1 MLERIVLTTTVESV
15 KRRLLGV
22 HQDHKRIARSALVL
36 LVFVIAGK
44 CIGASKEMAIA
55 YRYGI
60 SGTVDAYQLALTLIT
75 WLPAMLTSE
84 LSVVLVPALVALRK
98 DKAQQNRFLSELEG
112 LGLVIGIVFSL
123 LLCFCW
129 PHMVGFFSGNLSDS
143 TREMC
148 RQMVLGMTPIGVLTF
163 MICISAARLQASEK
177 HINTLLE
184 CVPALGLLVFVL
196 GARNNTSIMPLVLGT
211 TIGFVVQAT
220 WLRMLARKADSGP
233 AFPRISMQA
242 SQWPGTIRSMGTLM
256 VGSVVASLWLP
267 ADQYFMAQLG
277 DGAIATLGYANR
289 LLSLLLS
296 MGALAISRAALPI
309 LSEMLF
315 LGDHARARST
325 ALKWSVLM
333 LAVGIVGACI
343 AYVLAPYAIALL
355 FQKGAFTTEDTIAV
369 TSLFRVGLVQVP
381 FSFGMCALVQL
392 FASETRYKAISVISV
407 LGFAIKLTAN
417 VILVRLYG
425 TKGVLLATGLGAAGI
440 LACYVFWTR
449 FAPPYSGT
457 GQQGHASIE

>member
-1 MLERIVLTTTVESV
+1 
-15 KRRLLGV
+15 
-22 HQDHKRIARSALVL
+22 
-36 LVFVIAGK
+36 
-44 CIGASKEMAIA
+44 
-55 YRYGI
+55 
-60 SGTVDAYQLALTLIT
+60 
-75 WLPAMLTSE
+75 
-84 LSVVLVPALVALRK
+84 
-98 DKAQQNRFLSELEG
+98 
-112 LGLVIGIVFSL
+112 
-123 LLCFCW
+123 
-129 PHMVGFFSGNLSDS
+129 
-143 TREMC
+143 
-148 RQMVLGMTPIGVLTF
+148 
-163 MICISAARLQASEK
+163 
-177 HINTLLE
+177 
-184 CVPALGLLVFVL
+184 
-196 GARNNTSIMPLVLGT
+196 
-211 TIGFVVQAT
+211 
-220 WLRMLARKADSGP
+220 
-233 AFPRISMQA
+233 
-242 SQWPGTIRSMGTLM
+242 MGTLM

-343 AYVLAPYAIALL
+343 AYILAPYAIALL

-392 FASETRYKAISVISV
+392 FASETRYKAISIIAV
-407 LGFAIKLTAN
+407 LGFAIKLAGN

-449 FAPPYSGT
+449 FAPPYSGIR
-457 GQQGHASIE
+457 QPAHASIE